1 MCISWPAFLVYFSV
15 SAISFFLLFLRAYP
29 SPFMPYCFQWSLFMF
44 RQPPFAE
51 PNLCQEKNN
60 TDNQAK
66 SISTVRSKIESE
78 WEIDNGSQ
86 NRLRNI
92 IGQAHFSV
100 ESQIRYSFLEL
111 ILLIKQHER
120 SNKYNRK
127 CKFLPHI
134 KGSTYRLL
142 N

>member
-1 MCISWPAFLVYFSV
+1 
-15 SAISFFLLFLRAYP
+15 
-29 SPFMPYCFQWSLFMF
+29 MF

-51 PNLCQEKNN
+51 PNLRQEKNN

>member
-1 MCISWPAFLVYFSV
+1 
-15 SAISFFLLFLRAYP
+15 
-29 SPFMPYCFQWSLFMF
+29 MF

-51 PNLCQEKNN
+51 PNLRQEKNN

-100 ESQIRYSFLEL
+100 ESQIRYSFLE
-111 ILLIKQHER
+111 
-120 SNKYNRK
+120 
-127 CKFLPHI
+127 P
-134 KGSTYRLL
+134 
-142 N
+142 